1 MEGVYVLGMSMTLVV
16 VGLLAGRAIEAQHLR
31 NLTTREAALRHVATC
46 NLRRLPANLVVQEAF
61 LVTGTVAVAND
72 AFKAFASGLRNLFG
86 GEMRGYRSLME
97 RARREAMCRMLAQAD
112 AAGARIV
119 WNVRY
124 ETACIHG
131 QERNKPGGVEVIVYG
146 TALKTA

>member
-1 MEGVYVLGMSMTLVV
+1 MQGLFILGMSL
-16 VGLLAGRAIEAQHLR
+16 GLLAVGLVVGRAVETRHLR
-31 NLTTREAALRHVATC
+31 NLAKQEAALRHVVAC
-46 NLRRLPANLVVQEAF
+46 NLRHLPAGLTITDSF
-61 LVTGTVAVAND
+61 LVAGSVVIATD
-72 AFKAFASGLRNLFG
+72 YFKTFAAGLRNLFG
-86 GEMRGYRSLME
+86 GEIRSYRSLME

-124 ETACIHG
+124 ESATIQG
-131 QERNKPGGVEVIVYG
+131 KQKNRPGGVEVIVYG

>member
-1 MEGVYVLGMSMTLVV
+1 MEGLFVLGMSVSLVV
-16 VGLLAGRAIEAQHLR
+16 VGLIAGRAVEAKHLR
-31 NLTTREAALRHVATC
+31 DLAIREQALRHVATC
-46 NLRRLPANLVVQEAF
+46 NLRRLPANLAVQEAF

-72 AFKAFASGLRNLFG
+72 YFKTFASGLRNLFG
-86 GEMRGYRSLME
+86 GEMRSYRSLME

-124 ETACIHG
+124 ETACLHG

>member
-1 MEGVYVLGMSMTLVV
+1 MEGLYVLGMSLSLVV
-16 VGLLAGRAIEAQHLR
+16 VGLVVGRAIESQHLR
-31 NLTTREAALRHVATC
+31 SLATREEALRHVVAC
-46 NLRRLPANLVVQEAF
+46 NLRRLPGNLDVRESF
-61 LVTGTVAVAND
+61 LVMGSAMIATD
-72 AFKAFASGLRNLFG
+72 YFKTFAAGLRNLFG
-86 GEMRGYRSLME
+86 GEMRSYRSLME

-124 ETACIHG
+124 ETATIQG
-131 QERNKPGGVEVIVYG
+131 QNKNKPGGVEVLAYG